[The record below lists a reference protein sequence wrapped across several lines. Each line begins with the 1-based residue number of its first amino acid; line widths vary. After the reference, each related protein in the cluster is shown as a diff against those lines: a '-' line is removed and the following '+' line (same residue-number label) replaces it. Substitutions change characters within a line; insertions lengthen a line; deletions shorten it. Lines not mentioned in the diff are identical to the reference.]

1 MATFASQIKRE
12 LARLET
18 KNCCMKAELA
28 ALIRI
33 NGTLSLTNRGFGF
46 QLQTENASTSRRIY
60 NLIKGLY
67 DRDIEILVRKKMKL
81 QKNNVYILRVP
92 DREREIL
99 KDLQLL
105 TDEGFG
111 VVLSP
116 SLVANDCCKGAY
128 LRGAYLA
135 SGSVNDPKRSNY
147 HLEVYVANEEHA
159 LQLAALSNYFN
170 LNAKVTA
177 RKKGFIMYIKEAE
190 KIADFIGLIG
200 ATTSLFEF
208 EDIRITRDMRNSV
221 NRVMNCEFANVQK
234 SLNAAEEQIQNI
246 KLVYEHV
253 GREMLSDKLQLAG
266 DYRIENPDLTLGDL
280 AELLAMNGHPVSK
293 SGLNHRFRKLA
304 DLAKPY
310 HVKVSEVE

>member
-1 MATFASQIKRE
+1 MATFAAQIKRE
-12 LARLET
+12 LAGLQTEP
-18 KNCCMKAELA
+18 CCMKAELA

-33 NGTLSLTNRGFGF
+33 NGILSLTNKGFGF

-67 DRDIEILVRKKMKL
+67 DRDIEILVRRKMKL

-92 DREREIL
+92 DKEREIL
-99 KDLQLL
+99 NDLQLL

-111 VVLSP
+111 VTLHKD
-116 SLVANDCCKGAY
+116 LVANDCCKGSY

-159 LQLAALSNYFN
+159 NQLADLSNYFH

-221 NRVMNCEFANVQK
+221 NRVMNCELANVQK
-234 SLNAAEEQIQNI
+234 SLNAAEEQIHNI
-246 KLVYEHV
+246 QLVYAHV
-253 GREMLSDKLQLAG
+253 GRDKLSEKLQLAA
-266 DYRIENPDLTLGDL
+266 DYRIENPDLTLADL
-280 AELLAMNGHPVSK
+280 AELLAQIGHPVSK
-293 SGLNHRFRKLA
+293 SGLNHRFRKIA
-304 DLAKPY
+304 EMAKPY
-310 HVKVSEVE
+310 TEKTM

>member
-18 KNCCMKAELA
+18 KTCCMKAELA

-46 QLQTENASTSRRIY
+46 ELQTENASTSRRIY
-60 NLIKGLY
+60 SLIKGLY
-67 DRDIEILVRKKMKL
+67 SRDIEILVRKKMKL

-99 KDLQLL
+99 NDLQLL

-111 VVLSP
+111 VTLSP

-147 HLEVYVANEEHA
+147 HLEVYVANDEHA
-159 LQLAALSNYFN
+159 VQLAELSNHFN

-221 NRVMNCEFANVQK
+221 NRVMNCELANVQK
-234 SLNAAEEQIQNI
+234 SLNAAEEQIHNI
-246 KLVYEHV
+246 KLVYEHI
-253 GREMLSDKLQLAG
+253 GRDRVSEKLQIAG

-280 AELLAMNGHPVSK
+280 AELLATNGYPVSK

-310 HVKVSEVE
+310 QVKAVEIQ

>member
-1 MATFASQIKRE
+1 MATFAAQIKRE
-12 LARLET
+12 LAGLQTEQ
-18 KNCCMKAELA
+18 CCMKAELA

-33 NGTLSLTNRGFGF
+33 NGILSLTNRGFGVE
-46 QLQTENASTSRRIY
+46 LQTENASTSRRIY

-67 DRDIEILVRKKMKL
+67 ERDIEILVRKKMKL

-92 DREREIL
+92 DKEREIL
-99 KDLQLL
+99 NDLQLL
-105 TDEGFG
+105 TDDGFG
-111 VVLSP
+111 VTLDKK
-116 SLVANDCCKGAY
+116 LVAKSCCKGAY

-159 LQLAALSNYFN
+159 QQLAELSNHFH

-221 NRVMNCEFANVQK
+221 NRVMNCELANVQK
-234 SLNAAEEQIQNI
+234 SLNAAEEQIHNI
-246 KLVYEHV
+246 NLVYEFI
-253 GREMLSDKLQLAG
+253 GREMISEKLQVAAA
-266 DYRIENPDLTLGDL
+266 YRVENPDLTLGDL
-280 AELLAMNGHPVSK
+280 AELLASEGYPVSK

-304 DLAKPY
+304 EMAKPY
-310 HVKVSEVE
+310 QPQTV